1 MVASI
6 TSTNVSCFSACN
18 GTAIATTTNNIGV
31 VDYAWFGG
39 AIPLFSQTANN
50 LCAGTYTMVATDQNT
65 CTAVAQV
72 IITEPT
78 LLTANISST
87 GSVTCNGGTDGFAVV
102 SPAGG
107 TVPYIYSWTGA
118 AAANGNSS
126 NANNIPAGTYSVTV
140 TDDQGCTATVNTT
153 IIEPAP
159 LATTLT
165 TTDPLCNGIC
175 DGSAIITTSGGA
187 GIPAFLWQP
196 GLQGGNFVNS
206 LCAGNQTLTITYNNI
221 CSTSLTFTLAQ
232 AALLTAA
239 VSATNSNC
247 GQPNGSAC
255 ATVSGGTGL
264 LTYLWSGPG
273 SPAPTTLCNNN
284 ISAGAYNFVVTDA
297 NGCTANASGLVN
309 DVSGPVVAIT
319 SQTNVTCFGLL
330 NGGASATIAGGVPNY
345 TISWSGTQ
353 ATANTTTLTSNF
365 GAGIH
370 NITVTDAAGCVG
382 TASVDISQPATFVS
396 AIGSFT
402 NVSCFGLSDGGAT
415 ILVNGGTAPYVYS
428 WPPSIQTNSV
438 LTNVP
443 ANTYTGNITDANGCV
458 ASSSVIISQP
468 QALVL
473 AASST
478 TNISCFGGSNGQIST
493 TVQGGTPGY
502 TYSWTPSQPGNSSN
516 ASGIPAGPYSFT
528 VTDNNNCGISSNF
541 NITEPS
547 ALTSSANSLPAT
559 CGLSNGSATVTV
571 GGGTPSYTVNW
582 NTAPA
587 YSGLTPT
594 NMAPGT
600 WTANII
606 DSKGCLLTQT
616 VTVANPPLP
625 SITGFSVNAPSC
637 FGLQNGDVTV
647 NYTSGTA
654 PYTVNWSSPISQT
667 VTTAALSH
675 NVGGVGAGV
684 YTCTLVDSYGCVASL
699 PVNVTQPGLL
709 VLNINPNPNITI
721 CYGQSTQLTAA
732 GQSGTPAYS
741 YTWTP
746 NPFVGGGPHT
756 VNPTTTTSY
765 TVAVSD
771 TKGCS
776 PSPKV
781 MTVIVTPSLSV
792 IPNLATVCDGKGGA
806 LTPTITSPGN
816 GGPYNYLWTPT
827 GATTNSI
834 IAVGSAP
841 STSTSVTYSLTVT
854 DGCTIPSAS
863 AVFTLITNPA
873 PTVDFVASTTV
884 ACAPATINF
893 TATPGTLGDYTYE
906 WINDNKDVMGTTNP
920 VSYTYETADSLDVSV
935 IITNTLTGCF
945 STTVKTNYIV
955 IHKQPIASFYP
966 EPQSASI
973 LDPNINF
980 VNTSQGAV
988 SYFWDFGDANATG
1001 NSNNSIITNPSH
1013 YYNVVGNYNVHL
1025 IATSIHGCKDT
1036 AMVPVEIRP
1045 DFVLYIPNAFTPDG
1059 NGLNDMFQ
1067 PMGVGIDEEN
1077 YRLDIFDRWGENIFT
1092 SNSFRKG
1099 WDGTVKGGSKIAPQG
1114 VYTYKMVVND
1124 TQGNSHPYVGHVTLL
1139 KKEN

>member
-1 MVASI
+1 
-6 TSTNVSCFSACN
+6 
-18 GTAIATTTNNIGV
+18 
-31 VDYAWFGG
+31 
-39 AIPLFSQTANN
+39 
-50 LCAGTYTMVATDQNT
+50 
-65 CTAVAQV
+65 
-72 IITEPT
+72 
-78 LLTANISST
+78 
-87 GSVTCNGGTDGFAVV
+87 
-102 SPAGG
+102 
-107 TVPYIYSWTGA
+107 
-118 AAANGNSS
+118 
-126 NANNIPAGTYSVTV
+126 
-140 TDDQGCTATVNTT
+140 
-153 IIEPAP
+153 
-159 LATTLT
+159 
-165 TTDPLCNGIC
+165 
-175 DGSAIITTSGGA
+175 
-187 GIPAFLWQP
+187 
-196 GLQGGNFVNS
+196 
-206 LCAGNQTLTITYNNI
+206 
-221 CSTSLTFTLAQ
+221 
-232 AALLTAA
+232 
-239 VSATNSNC
+239 
-247 GQPNGSAC
+247 
-255 ATVSGGTGL
+255 
-264 LTYLWSGPG
+264 
-273 SPAPTTLCNNN
+273 
-284 ISAGAYNFVVTDA
+284 
-297 NGCTANASGLVN
+297 
-309 DVSGPVVAIT
+309 
-319 SQTNVTCFGLL
+319 
-330 NGGASATIAGGVPNY
+330 
-345 TISWSGTQ
+345 
-353 ATANTTTLTSNF
+353 
-365 GAGIH
+365 
-370 NITVTDAAGCVG
+370 
-382 TASVDISQPATFVS
+382 
-396 AIGSFT
+396 
-402 NVSCFGLSDGGAT
+402 
-415 ILVNGGTAPYVYS
+415 
-428 WPPSIQTNSV
+428 
-438 LTNVP
+438 
-443 ANTYTGNITDANGCV
+443 
-458 ASSSVIISQP
+458 
-468 QALVL
+468 
-473 AASST
+473 
-478 TNISCFGGSNGQIST
+478 
-493 TVQGGTPGY
+493 
-502 TYSWTPSQPGNSSN
+502 
-516 ASGIPAGPYSFT
+516 
-528 VTDNNNCGISSNF
+528 
-541 NITEPS
+541 
-547 ALTSSANSLPAT
+547 
-559 CGLSNGSATVTV
+559 
-571 GGGTPSYTVNW
+571 
-582 NTAPA
+582 
-587 YSGLTPT
+587 
-594 NMAPGT
+594 
-600 WTANII
+600 
-606 DSKGCLLTQT
+606 
-616 VTVANPPLP
+616 
-625 SITGFSVNAPSC
+625 
-637 FGLQNGDVTV
+637 
-647 NYTSGTA
+647 
-654 PYTVNWSSPISQT
+654 
-667 VTTAALSH
+667 
-675 NVGGVGAGV
+675 
-684 YTCTLVDSYGCVASL
+684 
-699 PVNVTQPGLL
+699 
-709 VLNINPNPNITI
+709 
-721 CYGQSTQLTAA
+721 
-732 GQSGTPAYS
+732 
-741 YTWTP
+741 
-746 NPFVGGGPHT
+746 